1 MSMADYVDLLITND
15 DLTLDGN
22 GEPKLIYDA
31 DCIAQ
36 DIKHL
41 IRESGLM
48 FEVIGQ
54 RDSLSVKYQMQKL
67 TLLVEDDVR
76 LVPGTIKVTRVDTEM
91 FYVTATT
98 YKYGEIGFEVNA

>member
-1 MSMADYVDLLITND
+1 MSDYVDLLITND
-15 DLTLDGN
+15 DLTLDSN

-48 FEVIGQ
+48 VEIIGQ
-54 RDSLSVKYQMQKL
+54 RNSIEVKYNLQKL
-67 TLLVEDDVR
+67 TLLIEDDPR
-76 LVPGTIKVTRVDTEM
+76 LVPGTVSINQIELET
-91 FYVTATT
+91 FYITAKTI
-98 YKYGEIGFEVNA
+98 KYGNINIEVSQ

>member
-1 MSMADYVDLLITND
+1 MADYVDLLITDN
-15 DLTLDGN
+15 DLTLDAA
-22 GEPKLIYDA
+22 GEPMLVYDA

-48 FEVIGQ
+48 VLIIGQ
-54 RDSLSVKYQMQKL
+54 RDSIQVRSNLQAL
-67 TLLVEDDVR
+67 TLLIEDDVR
-76 LVPGTIKVTRVDTEM
+76 LVPGTVVITRVDTET

-98 YKYGEIGFEVNA
+98 YKYGNINVQVNS

>member
-1 MSMADYVDLLITND
+1 MADYVDLLITND
-15 DLTLDGN
+15 DFTLDAA
-22 GEPKLIYDA
+22 GEPMLVYDA

-48 FEVIGQ
+48 VEIIGQ
-54 RDSLSVKYQMQKL
+54 RDNIKVQGNLQKL
-67 TLLVEDDVR
+67 ERMIEDDIR
-76 LVPGTIKVTRVDTEM
+76 LVPGTIKITQIEIET

-98 YKYGEIGFEVNA
+98 YKYGAINLTVNS